1 MKLMIWIRNL
11 FNKNISSDSV
21 SNDSLSMHHVI
32 FSNKTLLNYM
42 KSKTLEKIEALT
54 NEEKNMTFN
63 RLWFQ
68 VCRHADFHEA
78 CKIYPEDIKFSKI
91 NIKGYPA
98 LFVKMP
104 KPLFTSEAFFIA
116 VVVTKPANSLKEEN
130 DEYRYFVLEKAE
142 DSDGKNSTFFCEWQ
156 SENNF
161 NMDEGP
167 KPNKKPFLESV
178 KLRL

>member
-54 NEEKNMTFN
+54 NAEKSMTFN

-68 VCRHADFHEA
+68 VCRHADFHEE
-78 CKIYPEDIKFSKI
+78 CKI
-91 NIKGYPA
+91 
-98 LFVKMP
+98 
-104 KPLFTSEAFFIA
+104 
-116 VVVTKPANSLKEEN
+116 
-130 DEYRYFVLEKAE
+130 
-142 DSDGKNSTFFCEWQ
+142 
-156 SENNF
+156 
-161 NMDEGP
+161 
-167 KPNKKPFLESV
+167 
-178 KLRL
+178 